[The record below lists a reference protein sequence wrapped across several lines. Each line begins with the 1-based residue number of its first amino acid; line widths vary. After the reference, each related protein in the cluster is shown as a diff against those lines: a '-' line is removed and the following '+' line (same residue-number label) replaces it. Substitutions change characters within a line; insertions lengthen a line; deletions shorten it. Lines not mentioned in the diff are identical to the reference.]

1 MSYEDEAIDDK
12 KKTMKMVIVEG
23 QECNVCV
30 EDLAKQLD
38 SIGLNLAMSRSEAI
52 DGRRNSGIEDE
63 WLEDEEYY
71 EGIDDANRNE
81 LKAWRGKPLGSQS
94 LTDESTE
101 SLGSTIF
108 LNITRPYVD
117 AVSARMGD
125 MMLPTDDRSWA
136 IRPTPRPDIE
146 ELANGKIPKEIE
158 DSINQATQDEGMRA
172 EQTGK
177 AVDQAKVIMKKAK
190 EAAKKA
196 EKQIWDWHVE
206 SQFTSHNRRLIEDAA
221 KVGSGI
227 LKGPVPVKSSKLVF
241 KDGKLSQV
249 EEIKPASIRVFYRN
263 FYPDPACG
271 EDIHSGNHT
280 WERDDLTRA
289 GLIKLIGTPGY
300 IESQIRTVIAE
311 GPMMAEGDYTVNQDN
326 PGLGNSNA
334 EKRKNLFEIWYYHGA
349 MSTKD
354 LLAIDIMSEKEAIK
368 FDQDEE
374 FVHVQV
380 TMINNRVIKTAISHL
395 ANGEFPYDV
404 MVWQRRLGLPFGIG
418 VARQLRPAQRIIVGA
433 MRHMMDNAGV
443 AGGPMLFIDTNL
455 VQAADGVNEVRPWK
469 VFIGGDDADS
479 NDNSRTKQAIEF
491 LKAPMI
497 QEELQNIIELGLKLA
512 EDITG
517 LPLIMQGQTNNATPE
532 TLGGMMLQ
540 NYNASSVLRRV
551 ARLYDDI
558 VTTPHIRRYYKHILQ
573 HSKDDEMKGD
583 FNIDARGSSAL
594 IEKDSANQALLQ
606 MGQYVT
612 NPIFKKDPVKWIDA
626 TLKAYHLDPDTL
638 DYDDEE
644 WQTLVEQMSQPP
656 ADPKLE
662 IAQLQNET
670 TMQIAQFTAQRNAEN
685 KQFDAQQSAETQDK
699 TMQFEA
705 YKAQQK
711 EASADKEREF
721 KIGLAQMAQEF
732 EGMLLQF
739 KEQGAGTRQV
749 ADLKQKIQDT
759 VLKLQTQVSLNDT
772 TVATPAAEP
781 DGRAPD
787 GESFTK

>member
-1 MSYEDEAIDDK
+1 MSYDDSDK
-12 KKTMKMVIVEG
+12 KKTNKLVIIEG

-30 EDLAKQLD
+30 EELTEKLD
-38 SIGLNLAMSRSEAI
+38 AIGLHLSKSRSEAI
-52 DGRRNSGIEDE
+52 DGRKNSGIEDE

-94 LTDESTE
+94 LTDESNE
-101 SLGSTIF
+101 ALGSTIF
-108 LNITRPYVD
+108 LNITRAYVD

-125 MMLPTDDRSWA
+125 MMLPTDDRGWA
-136 IRPTPRPDIE
+136 IRPTPMPDMAG
-146 ELANGKIPKEIE
+146 LAEGKIPKEIT
-158 DSINQATQDEGMRA
+158 DSINQATQDEGMR
-172 EQTGK
+172 ETQTTQ
-177 AVDQAKVIMKKAK
+177 AVDQAKEIMKTAK

-206 SQFTSHNRRLIEDAA
+206 SQYTSHNRRLIEDAA
-221 KVGSGI
+221 KVGTGI
-227 LKGPVPVKSSKLVF
+227 LKGPIPVKSSKLIF
-241 KDGKLSQV
+241 KDGKLKQV
-249 EEIKPASIRVFYRN
+249 DEIKPASIRVFYRN

-271 EDIHSGNHT
+271 EDIHSGNYT
-280 WERDDLTRA
+280 WERDDITQA
-289 GLIKLIGTPGY
+289 GIVKLVGTPGY
-300 IESQIRTVIAE
+300 IKSQLMAVIAE

-326 PGLGNSNA
+326 PGLGNGNA

-349 MSTKD
+349 ISTKD
-354 LLAIDIMSEKEAIK
+354 LLAIDIMSEKENIK
-368 FDQDEE
+368 FDADEE
-374 FVHVQV
+374 YVHVQV
-380 TMINNRVIKTAISHL
+380 TMINNRVIKTAVSHL
-395 ANGEFPYDV
+395 SNGDFPYDV

-443 AGGPMLFIDTNL
+443 AGGPMLYIDTNM
-455 VQAADGVNEVRPWK
+455 VQAADGINEVRPWK
-469 VFIGGDDADS
+469 VFIGGDDMDS
-479 NDNSRTKQAIEF
+479 NENGRAKEAIQF

-517 LPLIMQGQTNNATPE
+517 LPLIMQGQTNNATPD

-540 NYNASSVLRRV
+540 NYNASSTLRRV

-558 VTTPHIRRYYKHILQ
+558 VTEPHIRRYYKHILQ
-573 HSKDDEMKGD
+573 HSKDDSMKGD

-606 MGQYVT
+606 IGQYVT
-612 NPIFKKDPVKWIDA
+612 NPIFKKDPQKWLDSV
-626 TLKAYHLDPDTL
+626 LRAYHLDPDNL
-638 DYDDEE
+638 NYDDDE
-644 WQTLVEQMSQPP
+644 WKQLVEQMSQPA

-662 IAQLQNET
+662 IAQLQQQT
-670 TMQIAQFTAQRNAEN
+670 TMQIAEFNAQKTAET
-685 KQFDAQQSAETQDK
+685 KQFDAQQTAALRDK
-699 TMQFEA
+699 DIQFEA
-705 YKAQQK
+705 YKSQIK
-711 EASADKEREF
+711 EQSADKEREF
-721 KIGLAQMAQEF
+721 KLGFAQMGQEFQAMLAQ
-732 EGMLLQF
+732 L
-739 KEQGAGTRQV
+739 KEQGAGERQV
-749 ADLKQKIQDT
+749 NDLKQKIQDT

-781 DGRAPD
+781 EGRAPD

>member
-1 MSYEDEAIDDK
+1 MSYESDDDNK
-12 KKTMKMVIVEG
+12 KKTMKLVIVEG
-23 QECNVCV
+23 KECNVCV
-30 EDLAKQLD
+30 EDLADQLD
-38 SIGLNLAMSRSEAI
+38 AIGLTLAKSRSEAI
-52 DGRRNSGIEDE
+52 DGRKNSGIEDE

-94 LTDESTE
+94 LTDESAE
-101 SLGSTIF
+101 SLGSTVF

-136 IRPTPRPDIE
+136 IRPTPRPDME
-146 ELANGKIPKEIE
+146 GLAAGKVPKEIE
-158 DSINQATQDEGMRA
+158 DSINEATDDEAMR
-172 EQTGK
+172 EQQTVK
-177 AVDQAKVIMKKAK
+177 AVDQAVEIMKVAK
-190 EAAKKA
+190 EAAKRA

-227 LKGPVPVKSSKLVF
+227 LKGPIPVKSSKLVF
-241 KDGKLSQV
+241 KNGKLSQV
-249 EEIKPASIRVFYRN
+249 EQIKPASIRVFYRN

-271 EDIHSGNHT
+271 EDIHSGNYT
-280 WERDDLTRA
+280 WERDDITKA
-289 GLIKLIGTPGY
+289 GLVKLIGSPGY
-300 IESQIRTVIAE
+300 IKSQLLSVITE

-349 MSTKD
+349 ISTKD
-354 LLAIDIMSEKEAIK
+354 LLAIDIMSEKENLK
-368 FDQDEE
+368 FDKDEE

-380 TMINNRVIKTAISHL
+380 TMVNNRVIKTAVSHL

-443 AGGPMLFIDTNL
+443 AGGPMLYIDTNQ
-455 VQAADGVNEVRPWK
+455 VQAADGINEVRPWK
-469 VFIGGDDADS
+469 VFIGGDETDS

-497 QEELQNIIELGLKLA
+497 QQELQNIVELGLKLA

-517 LPLIMQGQTNNATPE
+517 LPLIMQGQTNQATPE

-573 HSKDDEMKGD
+573 YSKDDSLKGD

-606 MGQYVT
+606 IGAYVT
-612 NPIFKKDPVKWIDA
+612 NPIFKKDPRKWVDA
-626 TLKAYHLDPDTL
+626 VLKAYHLDPDTL

-644 WQTLVEQMSQPP
+644 WQGLVEQMSQPP
-656 ADPKLE
+656 SDPKLE
-662 IAQLQNET
+662 IAQLQQQT
-670 TMQIAQFTAQRNAEN
+670 TMQIAQFNAERNAEN
-685 KQFDAQQSAETQDK
+685 KQFDAQQQAEAKDK
-699 TMQFEA
+699 DLQLEA
-705 YKAQQK
+705 FKAQLK
-711 EASADKEREF
+711 TENDNKEREF
-721 KIGLAQMAQEF
+721 KVGILQMTQEF
-732 EGMLLQF
+732 EGMLVQL
-739 KEQGAGTRQV
+739 KEQGAGERQISE
-749 ADLKQKIQDT
+749 LKQRIQDT

-781 DGRAPD
+781 KGRAPD
-787 GESFTK
+787 GKSFEQ